1 MSVLTERASVALD
14 TYVVDI
20 AWAQDGRAL
29 AVAGGEGGVVLV
41 EDVAAKPRARVLGE
55 HAMGTIAV
63 AWQPGTSVVASSGQD
78 SSVVLWD
85 TASRGVQGAEAAAT
99 SEPAAS
105 SGAQADVSAAGA
117 TSGAGVIKRLR
128 PGMGWTEHIAWSPD
142 GKLLAAATG
151 KVLTLWNGA
160 GEPVH
165 KFEPYA
171 ATIAALAWDKPGRDV
186 AAAIQG
192 GICVQR
198 IEPPQ
203 FTLRRYA
210 WSAACLTAAF
220 SPNGKFLATG
230 TQDGTVHFWNLTTG
244 KDSQMRGYAAKV
256 LQTEWSANGRYLAT
270 AAGNDVIVWDF
281 GGKGPEGTRPLE
293 LRGHTER
300 VSALA
305 FQPNGTCLVS
315 AGRDWRISLWQ
326 PGKETVAVDAHLSAG
341 EISAIRWSPDGKQL
355 AVGETKG
362 RMTLYDFVDRS
373 APAKK
378 R

>member
-1 MSVLTERASVALD
+1 MSGVLTERASVALD

-20 AWAQDGRAL
+20 AWADGGHAL

-41 EDVAAKPRARVLGE
+41 ANVAEKPRVRVLGE
-55 HAMGTIAV
+55 HAMGAIAV
-63 AWQPGTSVVASSGQD
+63 AWQPGTGVVASSGQD
-78 SSVVLWD
+78 SSLVLWD
-85 TASRGVQGAEAAAT
+85 TAS
-99 SEPAAS
+99 
-105 SGAQADVSAAGA
+105 D
-117 TSGAGVIKRLR
+117 GVIKRLR
-128 PGMGWTEHIAWSPD
+128 PGMGWTERIAWSPD
-142 GKLLAAATG
+142 GKVLAAATG
-151 KVLTLWNGA
+151 KVLSLWNGA
-160 GEPVH
+160 GELVH

-171 ATIAALAWDKPGRDV
+171 ATIAALAWDQPGRDI

-198 IEPPQ
+198 VEPPQ
-203 FTLRRYA
+203 FSLRRYA
-210 WSAACLTAAF
+210 WPAACLTAAF
-220 SPNGKFLATG
+220 SPNGKFLASG

-256 LQTEWSANGRYLAT
+256 LHTEWSGNGRYLAT
-270 AAGNDVIVWDF
+270 VAGNDLIVWDF

-305 FQPNGTCLVS
+305 FQPNGGYLAS
-315 AGRDWRISLWQ
+315 AGRDWRISLWH

-341 EISAIRWSPDGKQL
+341 EISAIRWSPDGKRL

-362 RMTLYDFVDRS
+362 RMTVYDFVELN
-373 APAKK
+373 ATAK
-378 R
+378 RR

>member
-1 MSVLTERASVALD
+1 MSAVLTERASVALD

-20 AWAQDGRAL
+20 AWAHDSRAL

-41 EDVAAKPRARVLGE
+41 ADVTEKPRARVLGE

-85 TASRGVQGAEAAAT
+85 TASG
-99 SEPAAS
+99 
-105 SGAQADVSAAGA
+105 
-117 TSGAGVIKRLR
+117 GVIKRLR
-128 PGMGWTEHIAWSPD
+128 PGMGWTERIAWSPD

-151 KVLTLWNGA
+151 KVLSLWNGA

-203 FTLRRYA
+203 FGLRRHT
-210 WSAACLTAAF
+210 WPAACLTAAF
-220 SPNGKFLATG
+220 SPNGKFLASG

-256 LQTEWSANGRYLAT
+256 LMTEWSANSRYLAT
-270 AAGNDVIVWDF
+270 AAGNEVIVWDF
-281 GGKGPEGTRPLE
+281 GGKGPEGSHPLE

-300 VSALA
+300 VSALT
-305 FQPNGTCLVS
+305 FQPNGACLVS

-341 EISAIRWSPDGKQL
+341 EISVIRWSPDGKQL

-362 RMTLYDFVDRS
+362 RMTVYDFVERS
-373 APAKK
+373 APARK

>member
-1 MSVLTERASVALD
+1 MSGVLTERASVALD

-41 EDVAAKPRARVLGE
+41 EDVAEKPRARVLGE

-63 AWQPGTSVVASSGQD
+63 AWQPGTNVVASSGQD

-85 TASRGVQGAEAAAT
+85 TAAN
-99 SEPAAS
+99 
-105 SGAQADVSAAGA
+105 
-117 TSGAGVIKRLR
+117 GAGVIKRVR
-128 PGMGWTEHIAWSPD
+128 PGMGWTERLAWSTD
-142 GKLLAAATG
+142 GRLLATATG
-151 KVLTLWNGA
+151 KGLSLWNAA
-160 GEPVH
+160 GELAH

-171 ATIAALAWDKPGRDV
+171 ATIAALTWDKPGRDV

-198 IEPPQ
+198 IDPPQ
-203 FTLRRYA
+203 FSLRRYA

-220 SPNGKFLATG
+220 SPNGKFLVSG

-244 KDSQMRGYAAKV
+244 KDSQMRGYASKV
-256 LQTEWSANGRYLAT
+256 LMTEWSANSRYLAT
-270 AAGNDVIVWDF
+270 AAGNDVVVWDF

-305 FQPNGTCLVS
+305 FQPNGICLAS

-326 PGKETVAVDAHLSAG
+326 PGKETLAVDAHLSAG
-341 EISAIRWSPDGKQL
+341 EISVIRWSPDGKQL

-362 RMTLYDFVDRS
+362 RMTVYDFVERS